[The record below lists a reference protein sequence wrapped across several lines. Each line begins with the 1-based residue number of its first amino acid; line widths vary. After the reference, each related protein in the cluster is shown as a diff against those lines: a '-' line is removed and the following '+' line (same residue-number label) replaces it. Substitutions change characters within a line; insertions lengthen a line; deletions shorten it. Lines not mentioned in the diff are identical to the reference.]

1 MCKKKQMFAI
11 VWPGGVKTGPCGVNS
26 TSSGVACSRCK
37 KTGAQTPDDTMRRL
51 AAAELMLFSVAT
63 VVASAGPA
71 SAEHMCLSDPSNKD
85 CADATVYYA
94 EQAQRDDVTLLCK
107 TLPYT
112 TGCSLWRKCGEG
124 EAVRFLPCMHNTCGA
139 SESRYHPALVPG
151 AVGVLCT
158 SAHSDMHT
166 CAVGQVLFHGQSAR
180 PGVWRRGGGWRG
192 KLQPLQKAL

>member
-1 MCKKKQMFAI
+1 
-11 VWPGGVKTGPCGVNS
+11 
-26 TSSGVACSRCK
+26 
-37 KTGAQTPDDTMRRL
+37 MRRL
-51 AAAELMLFSVAT
+51 AAAELMMLFSVAT
-63 VVASAGPA
+63 VVALAGPA
-71 SAEHMCLSDPSNKD
+71 SAEHVCLSDPSNKD

-94 EQAQRDDVTLLCK
+94 EEAQRDDVMLLCK

-124 EAVRFLPCMHNTCGA
+124 EAVRSLPCMHNTCGA
-139 SESRYHPALVPG
+139 SEPRYHPTWVPG

-158 SAHSDMHT
+158 SANSDMHT
-166 CAVGQVLFHGQSAR
+166 RAVGQVLFLGQSAR